1 MDSITNKAFLIGVGI
16 FVTVA
21 ITSGIMLTI
30 SNMRDVYKDV
40 YETDISL
47 SRQFSDFDK
56 YDGTQL
62 SGGEVVNTI
71 NKYYNDPK
79 ADVYI
84 GEILKNTKI
93 DLSSNEFNQIAGH
106 DYSSRVTIN
115 NDKAEIVFTKE

>member
-62 SGGEVVNTI
+62 SGVEVVNTI